1 MAEEMSIEDVRRA
14 RERELL
20 DKPNVTGVGIG
31 KKDDRDIIIV
41 FVTHKVPE
49 SELRLEQVVPKSLD
63 GYEIDVEEIGVVT
76 AQGM

>member
-1 MAEEMSIEDVRRA
+1 MAEQMTIEDVRRA

-31 KKDDRDIIIV
+31 KKDDRDIIKV

-49 SELRLEQVVPKSLD
+49 LELRLEEVVPKSLD

-76 AQGM
+76 AQGI